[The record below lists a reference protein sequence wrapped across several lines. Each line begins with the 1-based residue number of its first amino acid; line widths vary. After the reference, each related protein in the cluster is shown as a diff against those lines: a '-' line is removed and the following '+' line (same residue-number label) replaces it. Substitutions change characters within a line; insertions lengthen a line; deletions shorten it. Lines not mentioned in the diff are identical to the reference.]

1 MSLRGS
7 VRARAATHIEGHVT
21 KRAEL
26 RQEIDEGP
34 ILAREI
40 RAKGRLITR
49 EAEVQRELPDEGTFR
64 SSKLHRDL
72 PTDNVAHVIRG

>member
-1 MSLRGS
+1 M
-7 VRARAATHIEGHVT
+7 RARAAHIEGHVT

-40 RAKGRLITR
+40 RTKGRLIAR
-49 EAEVQRELPDEGTFR
+49 EAEVQRELPYE
-64 SSKLHRDL
+64 
-72 PTDNVAHVIRG
+72 

>member
-1 MSLRGS
+1 MSLKGSLRVRAAHIEGHFTAIVALRGS
-7 VRARAATHIEGHVT
+7 VRARAAHIEGHVT

-40 RAKGRLITR
+40 RTKGRLIAR
-49 EAEVQRELPDEGTFR
+49 EAEVQRELPYE
-64 SSKLHRDL
+64 
-72 PTDNVAHVIRG
+72 